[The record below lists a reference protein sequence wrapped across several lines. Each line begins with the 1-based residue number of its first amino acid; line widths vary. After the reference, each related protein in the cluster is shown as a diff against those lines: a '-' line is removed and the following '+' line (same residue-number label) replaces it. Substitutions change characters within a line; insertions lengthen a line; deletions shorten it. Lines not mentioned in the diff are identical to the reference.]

1 MVLRPTQVRFGKGW
15 ILTGWFRVCWK
26 RDGEKNED
34 RNCISGVGERQK
46 REYQKHVRRVC
57 SVGKTEKEGVV
68 VKGKEVEEVESEE
81 WRWGIGKPCF
91 VRGEL
96 LQCWTELEKWIRRE
110 FVVDDAGEREQWK
123 QTTDSKNVDEVTN
136 ATTTADVHFVS
147 RFKSHT
153 TKPSS
158 RPSTTCLHWTQQS
171 TTTTAVLVP
180 PQKCF

>member
-81 WRWGIGKPCF
+81 
-91 VRGEL
+91 
-96 LQCWTELEKWIRRE
+96 
-110 FVVDDAGEREQWK
+110 
-123 QTTDSKNVDEVTN
+123 
-136 ATTTADVHFVS
+136 
-147 RFKSHT
+147 
-153 TKPSS
+153 
-158 RPSTTCLHWTQQS
+158 
-171 TTTTAVLVP
+171 
-180 PQKCF
+180 

>member
-1 MVLRPTQVRFGKGW
+1 MLRPTWVRFGKGW

-81 WRWGIGKPCF
+81 
-91 VRGEL
+91 
-96 LQCWTELEKWIRRE
+96 
-110 FVVDDAGEREQWK
+110 
-123 QTTDSKNVDEVTN
+123 
-136 ATTTADVHFVS
+136 
-147 RFKSHT
+147 
-153 TKPSS
+153 
-158 RPSTTCLHWTQQS
+158 
-171 TTTTAVLVP
+171 
-180 PQKCF
+180 